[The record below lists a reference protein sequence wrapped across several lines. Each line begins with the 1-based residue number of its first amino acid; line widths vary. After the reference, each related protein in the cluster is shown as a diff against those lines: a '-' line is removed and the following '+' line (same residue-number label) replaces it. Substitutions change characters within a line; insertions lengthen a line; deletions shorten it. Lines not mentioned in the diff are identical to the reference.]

1 MIAASVAALSL
12 AAPALAHAET
22 DMNVYATIGGAIL
35 HSDPLNL
42 AVVQGRVGARFATY
56 FGVEA
61 EGALGGTADS
71 ITSGGTTV
79 RFRARSEIAGYAVG
93 FIPVTPKTDV
103 LVRIGYGTS
112 TLHAKVAGL
121 GSANLDLDSAN
132 YGVGVQHMFDDNNG
146 VRADFTRFDF
156 QDSGPDN
163 ADVWSV
169 AYVRKF

>member
-1 MIAASVAALSL
+1 MIAASIAALSL

-22 DMNVYATIGGAIL
+22 DMNLYATVGGAVL

-42 AVVQGRVGARFATY
+42 AVVQARVGARFATY
-56 FGVEA
+56 FGAEA
-61 EGALGGTADS
+61 EGALGGTVDS
-71 ITSGGTTV
+71 ITSGGSTV

-93 FIPVTPKTDV
+93 FVPVTPNTDV
-103 LVRIGYGTS
+103 LVRIGYGTN
-112 TLHAKVAGL
+112 TIHAKVVGV
-121 GSANLDLDSAN
+121 GSADIDLNSVN

-146 VRADFTRFDF
+146 LRADYTRLEF
-156 QDSGPDN
+156 QDSGLES